1 MASAASLGIARF
13 NRQTLIGGGY
23 ELVNRTTFEPNPDY
37 FAALLWRQL
46 VGTAALQLDVQQLSP
61 RSVSLTGTAAAQRD
75 VLRVYAFCARSG
87 DASNSSDAGGGVVI
101 LGLNFS
107 PTQTVN
113 LTLPV
118 RAGVGAGAAG
128 SSRRAWYV
136 RSALAGSGASAAEA
150 LRAPSVALR
159 SAAAAGDDD
168 AWTTLR
174 LEGTLSEP
182 TLPSL
187 DGVTESAEAPLVLQP
202 QSYAFVLLSGLAPQA
217 CGSASE

>member
-23 ELVNRTTFEPNPDY
+23 ELVNRSTFEPNPDY

-46 VGTAALQLDVQQLSP
+46 VGTTALQLGVQQQFP
-61 RSVSLTGTAAAQRD
+61 RSVSLMGSAAAQSD
-75 VLRVYAFCARSG
+75 VLRAYAFCARSS
-87 DASNSSDAGGGVVI
+87 DASNSSDAAGDVVI

-107 PTQTVN
+107 PTQAVN

-128 SSRRAWYV
+128 SRRAWYV
-136 RSALAGSGASAAEA
+136 RSAMAGSGALAAEA

-159 SAAAAGDDD
+159 SAAAGDDEV
-168 AWTTLR
+168 WTTLR

-187 DGVTESAEAPLVLQP
+187 DGVTESAGAPLVLQP

-217 CGSASE
+217 CAPTSE